1 MSNISKEKVGIQKLV
16 EAIIRQAVVD
26 IKSNFKK
33 EDAFY
38 FLKNYQKTFY
48 NDIFPLSKDDMQT
61 IIKQTRTRVKE
72 LYPTRFKNL
81 E

>member
-33 EDAFY
+33 ENAFY
-38 FLKNYQKTFY
+38 FLENYQKTFY
-48 NDIFPLSKDDMQT
+48 NDILPLSKDDMQT

-72 LYPTRFKNL
+72 RYPTRFKNL

>member
-16 EAIIRQAVVD
+16 EAIIRQAIVD
-26 IKSNFKK
+26 VKSNYKT

-48 NDIFPLSKDDMQT
+48 YDVLPLSKDDMQT
-61 IIKQTRTRVKE
+61 IIKQTRTRVQE

>member
-33 EDAFY
+33 ENAFY
-38 FLKNYQKTFY
+38 FLENYQKTFY
-48 NDIFPLSKDDMQT
+48 NDILPLTKDDMQT

>member
-38 FLKNYQKTFY
+38 FLGNYQKTFY
-48 NDIFPLSKDDMQT
+48 NDILSLSKDDMQT

-72 LYPTRFKNL
+72 HYPTRFKNL

>member
-33 EDAFY
+33 EDALY
-38 FLKNYQKTFY
+38 FLENYQKTFY
-48 NDIFPLSKDDMQT
+48 NDILHLSKDDTQT

>member
-1 MSNISKEKVGIQKLV
+1 MSNISKEKVVIQKLV
-16 EAIIRQAVVD
+16 KAIIKQAVID
-26 IKSNFKK
+26 IKSNYKK

-38 FLKNYQKTFY
+38 FLENYQKTFY
-48 NDIFPLSKDDMQT
+48 NDILPLNKDDIQT

>member
-33 EDAFY
+33 ENAFY
-38 FLKNYQKTFY
+38 FLENYQKTFY
-48 NDIFPLSKDDMQT
+48 NDILPLTKDDMQT
-61 IIKQTRTRVKE
+61 IIKQTCTRVKE

>member
-16 EAIIRQAVVD
+16 EAIIGQAVVD
-26 IKSNFKK
+26 IKSNYKK

-38 FLKNYQKTFY
+38 FLEKYQKTFY
-48 NDIFPLSKDDMQT
+48 NDILPLTKDDMQT

>member
-33 EDAFY
+33 ENAFY
-38 FLKNYQKTFY
+38 FLENYQKTFY
-48 NDIFPLSKDDMQT
+48 NDILPLSKDDMQT